1 MPRATKPPRLWLR
14 PGDAEHE
21 PAWIILDAGS
31 QIRTGCGAG
40 DREGAEREL
49 ERYLARKRRPKGPRH
64 PDRVPVADVLRLYL
78 IDSAPKQARPAEV
91 ASRVMALLDHFGD
104 RTLSAITGAEC
115 RAYADD
121 RTPGAARR
129 QLEDLRAAIRH
140 YHTEGFLESCPAVVL
155 PSKGEARER
164 WLTRKEAARLLLAAW
179 RARET
184 QRDART
190 SRRTGIHTARFI
202 LVGLYTGTRAGAICA
217 ASWDRVDLERG
228 VFYRKAAGER
238 ETNKRR
244 PPVPI
249 PPRLL
254 PFLRRWKAEAER
266 ELAAAKRERR
276 APAFGRY
283 VVEWNGKP
291 VARVSKSFRAAV
303 KAAKLRGVS
312 PHTLRHTAATWL
324 MQAGVDIWEASG
336 FLGMTEETLREHY
349 GHHHPDHLRRAAL
362 AIGRKRERA

>member
-1 MPRATKPPRLWLR
+1 MPRAPKPPRLWLR
-14 PGDAEHE
+14 PARDGRES
-21 PAWIILDAGS
+21 AWFILDAGKHVA
-31 QIRTGCGAG
+31 TGCGASDG
-40 DREGAEREL
+40 QGAEREL
-49 ERYLARKRRPKGPRH
+49 EQYLARKRRPRGPRH

-78 IDSAPKQARPAEV
+78 IDCAGNQARPAEV
-91 ASRVMALLDHFGD
+91 AARVGELLAHFGN
-104 RTLSAITGAEC
+104 RTLAAITGAEC
-115 RAYADD
+115 RAYAEG
-121 RTPGAARR
+121 RSPGAARR

-155 PSKGEARER
+155 PPKGEARER

-184 QRDART
+184 QRDSRT

-202 LVGLYTGTRAGAICA
+202 LVALYTGTRAGAVCA

-228 VFYRKAAGER
+228 VFYRKPAGER

-254 PFLRRWKAEAER
+254 PFLRRWKAEADR
-266 ELAAAKRERR
+266 ELAAARRERR
-276 APAFGRY
+276 EPAGGRY
-283 VVEWNGKP
+283 VVEWNGRP
-291 VARVSKSFRAAV
+291 VERVSKSFRGAV